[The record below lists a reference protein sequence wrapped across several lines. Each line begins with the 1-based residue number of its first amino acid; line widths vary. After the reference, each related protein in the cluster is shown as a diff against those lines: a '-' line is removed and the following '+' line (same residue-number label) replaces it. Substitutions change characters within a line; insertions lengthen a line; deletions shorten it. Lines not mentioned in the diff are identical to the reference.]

1 MKDRI
6 RTLKTKA
13 SLRMLALSLALRDK
27 KGEGFVDTAIKILM
41 SVVIGA
47 LILAGLY
54 SLFDETVLPTLTRRV
69 QEMFNYAG

>member
-1 MKDRI
+1 MKSRMK
-6 RTLKTKA
+6 TLKTKA
-13 SLRMLALSLALRDK
+13 SLRMFAAYLALK
-27 KGEGFVDTAIKILM
+27 NQKGEGFVDTAIKILM